1 MSKRLG
7 GLVTLVAAS
16 AILAGSLVS
25 QGSTA
30 ATAAPASKM
39 PPLPARHDAKVG
51 AADPA
56 AAKKSDA
63 ERAAAMRPAAA
74 PRPATWPVPGE
85 RVVQLTGASAAA
97 KTAQAA
103 DSAIRLVPRAGRTA
117 KTGAP
122 AASAARLRVLDPAQA
137 QAADV
142 SGFLLTIGRAD
153 GGAGDSPADLTI
165 DYSGFAEAVGGN
177 WASRLELVA
186 LPKCA
191 LTTPKKPG
199 CLTPT
204 PVGSVN
210 NQDKQTLT
218 APVAVGSE
226 ERVMAVT
233 AASGSN
239 GSSGGDYAATTLT
252 PAASWSAGRNSG
264 DFTWNY
270 PLRVPPAPA
279 GPVPSLSIDYSAQSV
294 DGKTAV
300 ANNQSSW
307 VGEGFDLGGSYI
319 ERKYASCEDDGQT
332 GKYDLCWKYDNATL
346 VLNGQGGELVKDGT
360 GWRLKND
367 DGSKI
372 EKVTNPTDNGD
383 NDRESWKV
391 TTLDGTQYYFGREHV
406 LPNATDPVT
415 NSVWTVPVAGD
426 DADEPCHGSTF
437 ATSFC
442 DNQAWRWNLDLVVDP
457 HANAMS
463 LWYANET
470 NYYAKNGAT
479 TATKLYDRGGYLT
492 KILYG
497 QRSDAMSA
505 TAPMQ
510 VTFTTQERCLTNCT
524 SLTATTKANWPDVPF
539 DQICAAGA
547 TCNKPG
553 PSFFSRRRLD
563 TVTTKVGAQDVDRW
577 QLTPDFPS
585 PGDNM
590 SGRSLWL
597 KSITHT
603 GVAPGAA
610 AAPLTVSF
618 EGTGLPNRV
627 DSNDDGIS
635 PMNKLR
641 VGGIWTETGAKIT
654 VVYSD
659 PECIAPAPGVPGH
672 MPASAAT
679 NTMRCYPVHW
689 QPADSAER
697 DDWFHRHVV
706 TQIRV
711 SDVTGGA
718 DAVVTNYTYGGG
730 GAWHYA
736 ENPLVPAKERN
747 WSEWRGFRT
756 VTTSS
761 GDPFQPGPRS
771 RTVTSY
777 FRGMNGDRASTTGGV
792 KSVTLPDTQGGS
804 RVDAPALAGL
814 VREAI
819 TYAAIDS
826 NTEVTGNLTDY
837 WVQETATQT
846 VDSGIIRR
854 ANLVKPSAVAARIAR
869 DAGRADLVHVGSTTY
884 DPDTGLPTTSEDL
897 GNPGTADDTC
907 TVTSYAK
914 NAATGLRGAVS
925 RVVVSQGQCDATSAK
940 PPQARFISDERTIYD
955 NGTPG
960 SAPTKGDV
968 TSSERATGYN
978 TAGDPV
984 YQQTGSTTYDVLGR
998 PKTHSDAL
1006 GRTSTT
1012 VYTPAGVGALLQTV
1026 STSPP
1031 IVPGDP
1037 NSKTLT
1043 TKTTYRPEWGAQT
1056 QSVDPNGKITD
1067 LEYDALGRTTAVW
1080 LPNQSK
1086 ANKELPNM
1094 RYTYSLSAT
1103 APSYVRTDDLN
1114 LSANGY
1120 LSGFAIYDSLLRSR
1134 QTQTV
1139 APNGGRLIN
1148 ETKYNSRGLPII
1160 QNNDLWNSAAPSGA
1174 LATVFDAEV
1183 PNETLTTYDGVG
1195 RVTESK
1201 FQVSAQ
1207 PQWSTRTIYGGDTV
1221 TTLPPNGAPATSL
1234 IQDTRGRAI
1243 ENREYEGSS
1252 VTPGFISTKY
1262 TYDAA
1267 GRMTQLTTAGSTWT
1281 YGYDLL
1287 GRRITSTDP
1296 DAGTSSFEYDAVD
1309 RPVAVTNA
1317 NQKKLITSYD
1327 NLDRKTTVHEG
1338 SKTDANLRLSWDYDA
1353 TGQLG
1358 QLYQSSRYPTGKSD
1372 PAYKSKITARNVLYK
1387 PTATSLVIPASEG
1400 DLAGTYQTTIGY
1412 LPDNET
1418 VDWTNVPGGGAV
1430 GSEKL
1435 NYTYNNLGRPV
1446 SMKSGDAVYANDVKY
1461 TATGDPER
1469 YELGDQHN
1477 MDIINTFEP
1486 GTRRLLTSTSGDVE
1500 MVANHEYK
1508 YDQAGNLLKD
1518 DNKVGGDAQCY
1529 KYDAHAR
1536 LTDAWSPSSTDCAA
1550 APSVAGLGGPAPYW
1564 QSWTYTASG
1573 LRQTQTEHAAT
1584 GNTTET
1590 YTYDTAQAHTL
1601 KSITTTGA
1609 APKPVANYT
1618 FDNAGNTTQR
1628 PDPTSGVEALTWSA
1642 ENKLQK
1648 LSSVAGDTSYVYDAD
1663 GSLILR
1669 KSPGETTLFVGSLE
1683 LTLDTSTKTVTSK
1696 RTYSIDGLDIAVR
1709 ASVTD
1714 LKWLVPDHHGTSNV
1728 AVDSKTLATTK
1739 RYTTPFGEARGPEV
1753 AWPDNHGFLG
1763 KPEDKATGLT
1773 TVGAREYD
1781 SSIGRFLS
1789 VDPMM
1794 DTADPHQMLGYTYGN
1809 NNPATISDPT
1819 GLMNDCDCHGGGGG
1833 GGTTTTTV
1841 TTTTGGN
1848 EQGTNHGSSGGDN
1861 DNDNGSSGNDNDNS
1875 GGGGWK
1881 GLLHKVGHS
1890 VEKAIGRPENPWGQ
1904 VTLGIGAGAID
1915 TIKGAAT
1922 SGWQSYQCY
1931 SANFNACASQAKSLY
1946 TMVRDPSAV
1955 AKAMWEPIG
1964 QDFAAGNTQ
1973 KASGRIIEAAAEL
1986 LIGSHGAGT
1995 LASATAKTA
2004 EAAAAAAARETAE
2017 AAAKATAAAAAKE
2030 AAERAAAKTPKAF
2043 CSFAGATG
2051 VLMADGSAKAI
2062 KDIKPGDKVLATDP
2076 TTGER
2081 AAKTVLQ
2088 VWAHADTLTDLVVA
2102 GGKVTT
2108 TEDHPFWSVTDGQ
2121 FERADELAPGEKIL
2135 SSTGHPVLI
2144 AGLAPE
2150 TAHRAQAYNL
2160 TVAEIHTYYV
2170 LAGATPVLVH
2180 NAGGGDDF
2188 NQSMNKALD
2197 WLEPRGF
2204 KAERPT
2210 IGKFGTIQ
2218 GKPIGMQTSDGKT
2231 GFRIEFDQR
2240 SGAHINVWSGKEKGP
2255 HFTFDATESEVTK
2268 LQSLHGC
2275 H

>member
-51 AADPA
+51 TADPA
-56 AAKKSDA
+56 AAKKSEA
-63 ERAAAMRPAAA
+63 ERAAAMRPAAP
-74 PRPATWPVPGE
+74 PRPATWPVPGD
-85 RVVQLTGASAAA
+85 RIVQLTGAPAAA
-97 KTAQAA
+97 KSAPAAA
-103 DSAIRLVPRAGRTA
+103 DDAIRLVPRPGVSA

-137 QAADV
+137 RSADV
-142 SGFLLTIGRAD
+142 SGFLMTISRAD
-153 GGAGDSPADLTI
+153 GGAGDAPADLTI
-165 DYSGFAEAVGGN
+165 DYSGFAEASGGN

-186 LPKCA
+186 LPKCS

-204 PVGSVN
+204 PIGSIN
-210 NQDKQTLT
+210 NQEKQTLT
-218 APVAVGSE
+218 APIAVRSAE
-226 ERVMAVT
+226 QVMAVT
-233 AASGSN
+233 ATS
-239 GSSGGDYAATTLT
+239 GSSGGDYSATALSPAAT
-252 PAASWSAGRNSG
+252 WSAGRNSG

-426 DADEPCHGSTF
+426 DSGEPCHGTTF

-479 TATKLYDRGGYLT
+479 TATKIYDRGGYLT

-497 QRSDAMSA
+497 QRSDAMSL

-524 SLTATTKANWPDVPF
+524 SLTSTTKANWPDVPF

-547 TCNKPG
+547 TCTKPG

-603 GVAPGAA
+603 GVAPGTAA
-610 AAPLTVSF
+610 TPLTVSF

-627 DSNDDGIS
+627 DSSDDGIS

-641 VGGIWTETGAKIT
+641 VAGIWTETGAKIT
-654 VVYSD
+654 VNYAA
-659 PECIAPAPGVPGH
+659 PECVAPGPGVAGN

-689 QPADSAER
+689 QPAQSAER

-706 TQIRV
+706 NEIRV

-718 DAVVTNYTYGGG
+718 DAVVTSYAYGGG

-777 FRGMNGDRASTTGGV
+777 FRGMNGDRANSTGGV
-792 KSVTLPDTQGGS
+792 KSVTLADTQGGS

-826 NTEVTGNLTDY
+826 NTEVTGSLTDY
-837 WVQETATQT
+837 WVQETAAQT
-846 VDSGIIRR
+846 IETGIVRR

-869 DAGRADLVHVGSTTY
+869 DAGRTDLVHVGSTTY
-884 DPDTGLPTTSEDL
+884 DPDTGLPLTSEDL
-897 GNPGTADDTC
+897 GNAGTGDDTC

-914 NAATGLRGAVS
+914 NEATGLRGAIA
-925 RVVVSQGQCDATSAK
+925 RVVVSKGECDSASAN

-955 NGTPG
+955 SGTPG

-968 TSSERATGYN
+968 TSAERATGYSS
-978 TAGDPV
+978 TGALV
-984 YQQTGSTTYDVLGR
+984 YQQTGSTTYDLLGR
-998 PKTHSDAL
+998 PKTHTDAL
-1006 GRTSTT
+1006 GRTSSTT
-1012 VYTPAGVGALLQTV
+1012 YTPAGTGALQQTV
-1026 STSPP
+1026 SKSPP
-1031 IVPGDP
+1031 IGPSDTR
-1037 NSKTLT
+1037 TLST
-1043 TKTTYRPEWGAQT
+1043 TTTYRPEWGVQAQT
-1056 QSVDPNGKITD
+1056 VDPNGKITD
-1067 LEYDALGRTTAVW
+1067 LDYDSLGRLTAVW

-1086 ANKELPNM
+1086 ANKELPNQ
-1094 RYTYSLSAT
+1094 RYTYSLSTT

-1114 LSANGY
+1114 LNADGY
-1120 LSGFAIYDSLLRSR
+1120 LSGYAIYDSLLRSR

-1148 ETKYNSRGLPII
+1148 ETKYNSRGLAII
-1160 QNNDLWNSAAPSGA
+1160 HNNDLWNSAAPSGT

-1183 PNETLTTYDGVG
+1183 PNETLLTYDGVG
-1195 RVTESK
+1195 RVVESK

-1207 PQWSTRTIYGGDTV
+1207 PRWSTRTIYGGDTV

-1234 IQDTRGRAI
+1234 IQDARGRAI
-1243 ENREYEGSS
+1243 ENREYDGSA
-1252 VTPGFISTKY
+1252 VTPGFIATKY
-1262 TYDAA
+1262 AYDAA
-1267 GRMTQLTTAGSTWT
+1267 GRLTQLTTAGSTWT

-1296 DAGTSSFEYDAVD
+1296 DAGTSTYEYDAAD
-1309 RPVAVTNA
+1309 RPIAVTNA

-1338 SKTDANLRLSWDYDA
+1338 SKTDANLRLGWDYDA
-1353 TGQLG
+1353 AGLLG
-1358 QLYQSSRYPTGKSD
+1358 QLYQSVRYPTGKTG

-1387 PTATSLVIPASEG
+1387 PTATALVIPDVEG
-1400 DLAGTYQTTIGY
+1400 PELARTYESTIGY
-1412 LPDNET
+1412 LPDAET
-1418 VDWTNVPGGGAV
+1418 VDWTYVPGGGAL

-1435 NYTYNNLGRPV
+1435 SYTYNNVGRPV
-1446 SMKSGDAVYANDVKY
+1446 AMKSGDAVYANDVKY
-1461 TATGDPER
+1461 TALGDPER

-1500 MVANHEYK
+1500 MVANHEYM

-1529 KYDAHAR
+1529 KYDGHTR
-1536 LTDAWSPSSTDCAA
+1536 LTDAWSPANTDCAA

-1564 QSWTYTASG
+1564 QSWTYTANG
-1573 LRQTQTEHAAT
+1573 LRQTQTDHTPA

-1590 YTYDTAQAHTL
+1590 YAYDTTQTHTL

-1609 APKPVANYT
+1609 APKPVATYT
-1618 FDNAGNTTQR
+1618 YDDAGNTTQR
-1628 PDPTSGVEALTWSA
+1628 PDPTTGVEALSWTA

-1648 LSSVAGDTSYVYDAD
+1648 LSSVAGDTSYLYDAD
-1663 GSLILR
+1663 GGLILR

-1683 LTLDTSTKTVTSK
+1683 LTLDTSSKTVTSK
-1696 RTYSIDGLDIAVR
+1696 RTYSIDGQDIAVR
-1709 ASVTD
+1709 AGITD
-1714 LKWLVPDHHGTSNV
+1714 LKWLIPDHHGTSSV
-1728 AVDSKTLATTK
+1728 AVDSKTLAATK
-1739 RYTTPFGEARGPEV
+1739 RYTTPFGEARGPDV

-1763 KPEDKATGLT
+1763 KPEDKSTGLT
-1773 TVGAREYD
+1773 TIGAREYD
-1781 SSIGRFLS
+1781 ASVGRFIS

-1809 NNPATISDPT
+1809 NNPATVSDPT

-1833 GGTTTTTV
+1833 GGGGTTTTT
-1841 TTTTGGN
+1841 TTTTTTNTGGN
-1848 EQGTNHGSSGGDN
+1848 EGGTNHGSSGGDN

-1881 GLLHKVGHS
+1881 GWLRKAGHKI
-1890 VEKAIGRPENPWGQ
+1890 EKAIDRPENPWGQ

-1915 TIKGAAT
+1915 TIKGAAQ
-1922 SGWQSYQCY
+1922 SGWQSYQCF
-1931 SANFNACASQAKSLY
+1931 SANFGACASQAKALY
-1946 TMVRDPSAV
+1946 TVVRDPSAV

-1964 QDFAAGNTQ
+1964 QDLAAGNTQ
-1973 KASGRIIEAAAEL
+1973 KAGGRIIEAAAEL

-1995 LASATAKTA
+1995 LASTAAKAT
-2004 EAAAAAAARETAE
+2004 ET
-2017 AAAKATAAAAAKE
+2017 AAAKETAAAAAKE
-2030 AAERAAAKTPKAF
+2030 TAAAAAKETEAAAKSTSKAPKDF
-2043 CSFAGATG
+2043 CSFAGTTG
-2051 VLMADGSAKAI
+2051 VLMADGTTKAI
-2062 KDIKPGDKVLATDP
+2062 KDIKPGDKVVATDP
-2076 TTGER
+2076 ETGLR

-2088 VWAHADTLTDLVVA
+2088 VWLHDDTLTDLAVD
-2102 GGKVTT
+2102 GGTVTT

-2121 FERADELAPGEKIL
+2121 FERADELAPGEQVLTATGRPIL
-2135 SSTGHPVLI
+2135 VV
-2144 AGLAPE
+2144 GLAAR
-2150 TAHRAQAYNL
+2150 TARRGHAYNL
-2160 TVAEIHTYYV
+2160 TVADIHTYYV
-2170 LAGATPVLVH
+2170 SAGSAFVLVH
-2180 NAGGGDDF
+2180 NANNDPPKVVRDALENGTYTPRTKPDGSPDIFEARRDTPLKIKEKWGGAQIYDVPGGG
-2188 NQSMNKALD
+2188 NSHRVLVNKYGD
-2197 WLEPRGF
+2197 
-2204 KAERPT
+2204 
-2210 IGKFGTIQ
+2210 IGWI
-2218 GKPIGMQTSDGKT
+2218 
-2231 GFRIEFDQR
+2231 
-2240 SGAHINVWSGKEKGP
+2240 SGHNYAKINVYKP
-2255 HFTFDATESEVTK
+2255 
-2268 LQSLHGC
+2268 C
-2275 H
+2275 